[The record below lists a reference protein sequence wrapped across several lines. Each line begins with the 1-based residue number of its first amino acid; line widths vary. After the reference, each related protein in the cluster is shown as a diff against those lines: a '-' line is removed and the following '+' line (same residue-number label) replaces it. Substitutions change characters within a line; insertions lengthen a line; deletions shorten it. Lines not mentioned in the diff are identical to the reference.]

1 MARESTR
8 NMSTTL
14 DGGNS
19 IEPVTAAPF
28 CSGPEPQWFAAYTCA
43 NHEKRVAGQLADR
56 AIPCYL
62 PLYESLRRWKDRR
75 KRIERP
81 LFPGYVFVQISARD
95 RLRIVQLPSVVR
107 LVSFGQGPV
116 AVPEEDIATIRLC
129 LEKKWRVE
137 PHPFLKTGQRV
148 RVAHG
153 ALEGAEGILVRKKG
167 MFRLVLSV
175 GLIMRSVAV
184 EIDSSDV
191 EPIQL
196 TRPFSKPRNCRD
208 ARCG

>member
-1 MARESTR
+1 
-8 NMSTTL
+8 
-14 DGGNS
+14 
-19 IEPVTAAPF
+19 
-28 CSGPEPQWFAAYTCA
+28 
-43 NHEKRVAGQLADR
+43 
-56 AIPCYL
+56 
-62 PLYESLRRWKDRR
+62 
-75 KRIERP
+75 
-81 LFPGYVFVQISARD
+81 
-95 RLRIVQLPSVVR
+95 
-107 LVSFGQGPV
+107 
-116 AVPEEDIATIRLC
+116 
-129 LEKKWRVE
+129 
-137 PHPFLKTGQRV
+137 V

>member
-1 MARESTR
+1 
-8 NMSTTL
+8 MSTTL
-14 DGGNS
+14 NGVNS
-19 IEPVTAAPF
+19 VEPVGAAAF
-28 CSGPEPQWFAAYTCA
+28 CNGPEPQWFAAYTCA

-62 PLYESLRRWKDRR
+62 PLYESLRHWKDRK

-81 LFPGYVFVQISARD
+81 LFPGYVFVQMSIRD
-95 RLRIVQLPSVVR
+95 RLRILQLPSVVR

-129 LEKKWRVE
+129 LEKKWRME

-148 RVAHG
+148 RVVRG

-175 GLIMRSVAV
+175 GMVMRSVAV

-191 EPIQL
+191 EPIK
-196 TRPFSKPRNCRD
+196 S
-208 ARCG
+208 ARVSEKQ

>member
-75 KRIERP
+75 KKIERP

-191 EPIQL
+191 EPIQP
-196 TRPFSKPRNCRD
+196 TRPLPNPRNCRD

>member
-1 MARESTR
+1 
-8 NMSTTL
+8 MSTTL
-14 DGGNS
+14 DDVNS

-28 CSGPEPQWFAAYTCA
+28 CNGPEPQWFAAYTCA
-43 NHEKRVAGQLADR
+43 NHEKRVARQLADR

-81 LFPGYVFVQISARD
+81 LFPGYVFVQMAAQD

-129 LEKKWRVE
+129 LEKKWRME

-191 EPIQL
+191 EPIEPA
-196 TRPFSKPRNCRD
+196 RPFPKPRNCRD

>member
-1 MARESTR
+1 MARESPR
-8 NMSTTL
+8 NMSITL
-14 DGGNS
+14 DVNS
-19 IEPVTAAPF
+19 VERVTPAAS
-28 CSGPEPQWFAAYTCA
+28 CNGLEPQWFAAYTCA

-81 LFPGYVFVQISARD
+81 LFPGYVFVQMAAQD

-116 AVPEEDIATIRLC
+116 AVPEDDIATIRLC
-129 LEKKWRVE
+129 LEKKWRME

-167 MFRLVLSV
+167 MSRLVLSV
-175 GLIMRSVAV
+175 GLIKRSVTV

-191 EPIQL
+191 EPIQP
-196 TRPFSKPRNCRD
+196 TRPFPKPRNCRD